1 MVRNFNAWLHQL
13 FKLHHRD
20 AVSFAARLVGG
31 RENGEEVV
39 QDAYLKLAGRKSTI
53 PVEHPKSYVFTA
65 TRHAAIDYTDKQR
78 REWQRRVDFDSLDEA
93 SLADNSAERMEMQR
107 DLAKLAVYL
116 NALPA
121 PCRQAFVMNK
131 LQGYSHPE
139 IAAHLGVSVSMV
151 EKHIVRAL
159 LHCREF
165 LRRDEEF

>member
-1 MVRNFNAWLHQL
+1 MARTFNAWLYQL

-20 AVSFAARLVGG
+20 AVRFASRLVGN
-31 RENGEEVV
+31 RDSGEEVV
-39 QDAYLKLAGRKSTI
+39 QDAYLKLAGRQSTT
-53 PVEHPKSYVFTA
+53 PVEHPRSYLFTA
-65 TRHAAIDYTDKQR
+65 TRHAAIDFTDRQR
-78 REWQRRVDFDSLDEA
+78 REWLRRVDFESLDEA
-93 SLADNSAERMEMQR
+93 SLADNSAERMGMQR

-139 IAAHLGVSVSMV
+139 IASSLGVSVSMV